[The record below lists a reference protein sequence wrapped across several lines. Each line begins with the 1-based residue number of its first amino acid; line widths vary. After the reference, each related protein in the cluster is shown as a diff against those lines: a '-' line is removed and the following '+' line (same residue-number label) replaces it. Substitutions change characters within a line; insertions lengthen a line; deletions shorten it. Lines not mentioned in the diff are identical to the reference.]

1 MEVEVGY
8 EACTILSGHQFGG
21 AWTEVKLEAIAAY
34 FGYYN
39 NVLRTQ
45 PRQDQPFRRWYVDAF
60 AGSGSRTAD
69 IANGGLLE
77 GRPSEIEQIELAGS
91 ARKALQ
97 INPPFDEL
105 VFIEGHRGRFN
116 DLATLKSDHP
126 FRSIDCRHGEANEE
140 LTRLF
145 SARPWV
151 TPSGKNWTDR
161 AVVFLDP
168 YGMNVEWKTLQML
181 AATRAVD
188 VWYLFPL
195 EGVTRQLAHKLDRI
209 DGNKQLKLD
218 QIFGT
223 DAWRVEL
230 YETHVERDL
239 FEMQTTHS
247 GRAVDKK
254 QIEQYAIN
262 RLKTIF
268 SYVSPPMP
276 LVNNS
281 ERQLFSLLCLAN
293 PATEAAEK
301 LINRGVNWVL
311 KNYGPASRRKF
322 VP

>member
-1 MEVEVGY
+1 MEIEHESCPV
-8 EACTILSGHQFGG
+8 LSGHQVGG

-45 PRQDQPFRRWYVDAF
+45 PRPDRPFQRWYVDAF

-77 GRPSEIEQIELAGS
+77 GRPTEIEQIELAGS
-91 ARKALQ
+91 AKKALQ
-97 INPPFDEL
+97 VDPPFDKL

-116 DLATLKSDHP
+116 DLASLKSDHP
-126 FRSIDCRHGEANEE
+126 SRSIDCRHGDANTE
-140 LTRLF
+140 LSHLF
-145 SARPWV
+145 GAPPW
-151 TPSGKNWTDR
+151 TTLNGKNWTDR

-168 YGMNVEWKTLQML
+168 YGMNVEWKTLTML

-209 DGNKQLKLD
+209 DANKKLKLD

-223 DAWRVEL
+223 DAWRTEL
-230 YETHVERDL
+230 YETYVERDL
-239 FEMQTTHS
+239 FDTQTLQS
-247 GRAVDKK
+247 ERAVDKR

-293 PATEAAEK
+293 PATEAADK
-301 LINRGVNWVL
+301 LINRGVNWVF
-311 KNYGPASRRKF
+311 KHYGKASRRKF